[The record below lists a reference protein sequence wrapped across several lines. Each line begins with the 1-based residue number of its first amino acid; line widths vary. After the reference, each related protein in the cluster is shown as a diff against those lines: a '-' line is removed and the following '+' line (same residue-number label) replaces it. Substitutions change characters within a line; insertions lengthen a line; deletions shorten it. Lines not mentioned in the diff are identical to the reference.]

1 MALRSGQR
9 AMAKA
14 VESIMTRLETAAD
27 SVRTEARKSQ
37 STGNKNSRAGQDRIM
52 LALEQLQAGLARQSG
67 AVESLAADV

>member
-14 VESIMTRLETAAD
+14 VESIMTRLETVAD

-52 LALEQLQAGLARQSG
+52 LALEQLQAGLARQSA

>member
-14 VESIMTRLETAAD
+14 VESIMTRLETVAD

-37 STGNKNSRAGQDRIM
+37 SVGNKNSRAGQDRIM
-52 LALEQLQAGLARQSG
+52 LALEQLQAGLARQSA